1 MGNQANC
8 CAPDQRDMPD
18 YESAEMV
25 QGDAI
30 SPSIERMNILEYEQR
45 VKQYASPENYGY
57 INEV

>member
-8 CAPDQRDMPD
+8 CAPDQRDMPN

-30 SPSIERMNILEYEQR
+30 SPSIEAMNILEYEQR
-45 VKQYASPENYGY
+45 VKQFASP
-57 INEV
+57 